1 MLILSSSGYS
11 GYCSG
16 RLTSLISSR
25 KLSSFSSSCDIN
37 LFLTCI
43 TAVSGSDAVD
53 VSFIDDEYDCFAV
66 SSNASLAVS
75 LLVENTAR
83 LGRPLPIIIVI
94 VTIIF
99 VMAID
104 SLTLSLAWR
113 RSDVNSSSL

>member
-11 GYCSG
+11 GYCSD

-37 LFLTCI
+37 LFLTCV
-43 TAVSGSDAVD
+43 TAFSGSDTVD

-83 LGRPLPIIIVI
+83 LGRPLPIIIVTVI

-99 VMAID
+99 VMTIVLD
-104 SLTLSLAWR
+104 YLELCLEEK
-113 RSDVNSSSL
+113 